1 MEYTLKSGKILT
13 EEDIALLSEA
23 VENGDLDVLGQAGK
37 IIAGR
42 RENYSPSLLISPA
55 KGFV

>member
-37 IIAGR
+37 IVAGR
-42 RENYSPSLLISPA
+42 RENYPPPLLISPA